1 MKKEK
6 SFEFLKDPFKKWF
19 EYKADEIYDIGEKAA
34 EIMPKALKI
43 SDGAFYDKYIRPIKN
58 LNLIER
64 EIFFKALS
72 YHLAEDYSP
81 LPYVIKYVIKQDK
94 DVMPNALDWLLVHVK
109 NLNLFEFDEDLI
121 GYYKEPI
128 NQCIYCGKPDFFLA
142 PPSETKFSFNR
153 KRRFC
158 HELECVEHSG
168 SNTNEHAKACHY
180 YLWTRKKKTLVER
193 MSKAKPKRAVEIFID
208 FCEKQLIKNLNIEY
222 FIQDCIEPVKKNN
235 KKFEVNKERCLK
247 LTDVAEGM
255 TKEDLSFS
263 VKDIIPK
270 DVQKELER
278 RKYFNSIKAS
288 KKPLR

>member
-128 NQCIYCGKPDFFLA
+128 NQCIYCGKPDFFTI
-142 PPSETKFSFNR
+142 SNKRNKFYFNK

-158 HELECVEHSG
+158 HEPDCVDHSG
-168 SNTNEHAKACHY
+168 SNTNEHAKTCHY
-180 YLWTRKKKTLVER
+180 YLWTRKKKTLLQRLSE
-193 MSKAKPKRAVEIFID
+193 ADFERAVEIFID